1 MKKMMKYILLLLIA
15 AIGTY
20 NLIGWF
26 GQSSAMPLYFAAE
39 CYCLCGILALI
50 RRKPYAGKH
59 NVLISILYG

>member
-39 CYCLCGILALI
+39 CYCLCGILALH
-50 RRKPYAGKH
+50 KEETVCGEA
-59 NVLISILYG
+59 

>member
-39 CYCLCGILALI
+39 CYCLCGILALH
-50 RRKPYAGKH
+50 KEETVCGDA
-59 NVLISILYG
+59 

>member
-39 CYCLCGILALI
+39 CYCLCWILALH
-50 RRKPYAGKH
+50 KEETVCGEA
-59 NVLISILYG
+59 

>member
-39 CYCLCGILALI
+39 CYCLCGILTLHKEETVCGEA
-50 RRKPYAGKH
+50 
-59 NVLISILYG
+59 